1 MKHAKCELTEGS
13 IKQDI
18 LATVVKREPGR
29 PKIKCLERKRPVMP
43 RQVSSEGKLA
53 MLKAA
58 AILQRGEDDYKFL
71 YYYIIHLQLLTCI
84 NTHMAERVKRKRA
97 VSIPNTS
104 VQTIAAYQ
112 LLQVN
117 LA

>member
-13 IKQDI
+13 NKQDV
-18 LATVVKREPGR
+18 LANTIKREPGH
-29 PKIKCLERKRPVMP
+29 PKLKRLQRKRSVMP
-43 RQVSSEGKLA
+43 IQVSSAGKLA

-58 AILQRGEDDYKFL
+58 AILQRGEDDYKFV
-71 YYYIIHLQLLTCI
+71 YCYIIHLQLLTCI
-84 NTHMAERVKRKRA
+84 NAHMAERVKRKRA
-97 VSIPNTS
+97 VSGPNIS

-112 LLQVN
+112 VLQVN